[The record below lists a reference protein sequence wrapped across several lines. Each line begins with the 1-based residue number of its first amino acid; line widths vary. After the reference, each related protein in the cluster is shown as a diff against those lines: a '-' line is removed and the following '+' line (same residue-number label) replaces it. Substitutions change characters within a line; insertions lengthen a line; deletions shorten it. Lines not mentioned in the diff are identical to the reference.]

1 MQKEQTK
8 NKHLSI
14 FPHLTL
20 ILLSQQAL
28 NIQIFQD
35 QKISGRPLYDSSLFV
50 DEEAQMKIEEFTR
63 ERKTSVE
70 TEREMWRKQA
80 TQQQ

>member
-1 MQKEQTK
+1 M
-8 NKHLSI
+8 
-14 FPHLTL
+14 
-20 ILLSQQAL
+20 
-28 NIQIFQD
+28 QD

-50 DEEAQMKIEEFTR
+50 DEEAQMKIREFTR

-70 TEREMWRKQA
+70 TEREIWRKDTMGERMLQQA